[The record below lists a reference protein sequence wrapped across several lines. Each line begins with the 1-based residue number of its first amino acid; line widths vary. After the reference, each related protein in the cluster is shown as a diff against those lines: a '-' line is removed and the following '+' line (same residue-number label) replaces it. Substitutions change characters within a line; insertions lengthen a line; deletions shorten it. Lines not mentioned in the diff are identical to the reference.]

1 MEKWVTRISRAALM
15 GLAWAVVWVLV
26 GLVPARLIVGELE
39 PEHIGGPLYAGFLC
53 GAAFS
58 ALTGMASGRCRLDEL
73 AASSAAAWGTV
84 SGLVVGV
91 LPFVLGD
98 DGSYQNGWSTLIVA
112 ISACAA
118 AIAAGRLQL
127 GELSSLRAATLAVV
141 ASGLLSGV
149 LPWMLNQNGSARL
162 FPVALIAG
170 LSALGAVSAFLSSS
184 VARWSKKQQPASL

>member
-1 MEKWVTRISRAALM
+1 MAEWVTRIGRAATM
-15 GLAWAVVWVLV
+15 GLAWALLWVPIGMV
-26 GLVPARLIVGELE
+26 AGRLIAGDLD
-39 PEHIGGPLYAGFLC
+39 PEHIGGPLYAGFIC
-53 GAAFS
+53 GAVFS
-58 ALTGMASGRCRLDEL
+58 ALTGLASGRCRLDEL
-73 AASSAAAWGTV
+73 AASWAAAWGSV

-112 ISACAA
+112 ISACVA

-149 LPWMLNQNGSARL
+149 LPWMLNQNGIARL

-170 LSALGAVSAFLSSS
+170 LSALGAVSAFLSPS
-184 VARWSKKQQPASL
+184 VARWSKKQQPASF